1 MNREQ
6 IIEKWDGM
14 TPSLRD
20 AWVAKEVTGVERKKK
35 RIPCPDGIEG
45 CAVAHYSHYPQYTTD
60 ISAAW
65 EVVEELRKDWLVQL
79 HDCDP
84 FGWRIEL
91 ISDSEYRTDLN
102 GVVVRK
108 VEEAICLAAL
118 IAKLCGD
125 ETPENPG

>member
-1 MNREQ
+1 MAMTREQ
-6 IIEKWDGM
+6 IIEKWGRM
-14 TPSLRD
+14 SSRERD
-20 AWVAKEVTGVERKKK
+20 AWVEEVVQ
-35 RIPCPDGIEG
+35 PPVPSVLCFYVLP
-45 CAVAHYSHYPQYTTD
+45 HYTTD

-65 EVVEELRKDWLVQL
+65 EVVEVLRKDWLVQL

-118 IAKLCGD
+118 IAKLTK
-125 ETPENPG
+125 EESA